1 MEFVN
6 AALKCDAVERAWAE
20 DFVLILAPFAP
31 HMAEELWERLGHGET
46 LAYAPWPEYD
56 ASLLVED
63 TVEIPVQVNGKVRGR
78 IVVAAD
84 AGQDAML
91 AAAKG
96 NEKVAKFLEGKSI
109 VKEIVVPGRRVNL
122 GVK

>member
-1 MEFVN
+1 MEGG
-6 AALKCDAVERAWAE
+6 LKGDGVERGGGE
-20 DFVLILAPFAP
+20 DVVLVLAPFAP
-31 HMAEELWERLGHGET
+31 HMAEELWERLGHSDT
-46 LAYAPWPEYD
+46 LAYVPWPEYD
-56 ASLLVED
+56 AALLVEESI
-63 TVEIPVQVNGKVRGR
+63 EIPVQVNGKVRGR

-109 VKEIVVPGRRVNL
+109 VKEIVVPGRMVNL
-122 GVK
+122 VVK